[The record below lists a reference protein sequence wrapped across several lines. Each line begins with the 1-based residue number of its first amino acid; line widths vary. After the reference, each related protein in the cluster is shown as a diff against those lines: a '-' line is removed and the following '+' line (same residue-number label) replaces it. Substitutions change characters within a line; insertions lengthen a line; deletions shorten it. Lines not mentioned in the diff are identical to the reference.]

1 MFLLPSTS
9 LYRVSLY
16 PGCIEKKMKI
26 PKMSGDVNLAARGG
40 RTFLKENLLVL
51 KTKKSKV
58 FQDF

>member
-1 MFLLPSTS
+1 M
-9 LYRVSLY
+9 
-16 PGCIEKKMKI
+16 KM